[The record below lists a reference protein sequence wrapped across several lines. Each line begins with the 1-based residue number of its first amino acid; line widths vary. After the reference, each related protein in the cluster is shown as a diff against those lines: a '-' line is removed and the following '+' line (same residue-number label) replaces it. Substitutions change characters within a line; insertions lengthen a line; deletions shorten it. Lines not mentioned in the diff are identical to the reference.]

1 MKFAQIKTVNQYY
14 TRKTVNQY
22 YTRQKEILIFQM
34 DISPGWVTLKVHSFL
49 FFLKKLYLSF
59 NTFC

>member
-34 DISPGWVTLKVHSFL
+34 DISPGWVTLKATL
-49 FFLKKLYLSF
+49 FCFF
-59 NTFC
+59 